1 MKPSKHSCLGR
12 RQGDI
17 QTRFTPAN
25 AFFTSL
31 HIKGA
36 CFAAAAYASVMLRA
50 TLMFAV
56 LYSNTA
62 IATATESSL
71 TAASQAPLQLA
82 SALPLPAEE
91 ELGRYWVSEKL
102 DGIRGR
108 WTGKALLTRN
118 GNLIAAPAWF
128 VADFPSDLVLDG
140 ELWGGRGRFE
150 WTSGVVRSSG
160 REQDW
165 HELRFMV
172 FDSPM
177 EGMNFSERL
186 SRLQRLLPNTS
197 PYIVLIAQQ
206 RFKRQAELLAF
217 FETEVAAGAEGLML
231 HREDAH
237 YRDGRN
243 SLLIKLKPLNDA
255 EGEVIGY
262 KPGQGELS
270 GLMGSLKLRLKDGS
284 VFYLGSG
291 FDLATRRDPPAIG
304 SWVTFQYRGL
314 SARGIPKG
322 ARFVRVRPPE

>member
-1 MKPSKHSCLGR
+1 MKPSSHACPMRSHG
-12 RQGDI
+12 GI
-17 QTRFTPAN
+17 QTRFTLSN
-25 AFFTSL
+25 AFFTYL
-31 HIKGA
+31 HAEAA
-36 CFAAAAYASVMLRA
+36 CFAAAAYAAALLWA
-50 TLMFAV
+50 LLTLGV

-62 IATATESSL
+62 MASADENQLSAT
-71 TAASQAPLQLA
+71 SQAPLQLA
-82 SALPLPAEE
+82 SSIALPVEE

-108 WTGKALLTRN
+108 WTGRELITRS
-118 GNLIAAPAWF
+118 GNHIAVPAWF
-128 VADFPSDLVLDG
+128 IADFPQDLVLDG
-140 ELWGGRGRFE
+140 ELWGGRGQFE

-177 EGMNFSERL
+177 AGMSFSERL
-186 SRLQRLLPNTS
+186 SKLQQRLPNTS
-197 PYIVLIAQQ
+197 PYIALIAQQ

-270 GLMGSLKLRLKDGS
+270 GLMGSLKLRLKDGR

-304 SWVTFQYRGL
+304 TWVTFQFQGL

-322 ARFVRVRPPE
+322 ARFLRVRPAE